1 MITWGSRNFWIAA
14 VLVSLGAVSLSLKSL
29 SQKLVAVKT
38 NTSVFG
44 TVLACAAVELL
55 LNLFTSAVSCM
66 ITACRQP
73 GKHLD
78 CKEVSEVSWR
88 SWLWLLTRSF
98 SGFTVQVLEYV
109 SLMSLPLATVSMI
122 VYASPMFIVL
132 WSAVLLCERIR
143 VSVILCMLMCLA
155 GLSLIVQ
162 PWNFRQGSE
171 FHSYLTCMGCPLTIG
186 LIYVALRQLKP
197 VHYRIVI
204 NTYMSIMIVLALIAG
219 CALGSLRIP
228 LRDPEVLLT
237 LFCSGIFDYLAE
249 VCMTCGFAVAQE
261 ASGQVAVLKFLAPAL
276 AQVWGA
282 LFLNEQLTVLHVFGV
297 VIVIAFA
304 VTGLLIRSANSDAKG
319 FPSVATSVHAL
330 LDESIQASALF
341 VSARDSNLGRSSI
354 LSSQKQEEQAD
365 KEVADVA

>member
-1 MITWGSRNFWIAA
+1 
-14 VLVSLGAVSLSLKSL
+14 
-29 SQKLVAVKT
+29 
-38 NTSVFG
+38 
-44 TVLACAAVELL
+44 
-55 LNLFTSAVSCM
+55 
-66 ITACRQP
+66 
-73 GKHLD
+73 
-78 CKEVSEVSWR
+78 
-88 SWLWLLTRSF
+88 
-98 SGFTVQVLEYV
+98 
-109 SLMSLPLATVSMI
+109 
-122 VYASPMFIVL
+122 
-132 WSAVLLCERIR
+132 
-143 VSVILCMLMCLA
+143 
-155 GLSLIVQ
+155 
-162 PWNFRQGSE
+162 
-171 FHSYLTCMGCPLTIG
+171 MGCPLTIG